1 MCVIGIVVILIC
13 VGLSG
18 CEETYQVTG
27 DTNQIKI
34 IDVSVTTQWYIPGYG
49 TYQTYTKSG
58 FYKNYPAQAYNPR
71 YIIKGTAKNIAGE
84 NLNEIIIKAL
94 FCDSNHNQLISETTT
109 IQGLAVG
116 NTKNFEIYL
125 DSNNQ
130 YFQQVDNVDFN
141 IDVSK

>member
-1 MCVIGIVVILIC
+1 MWVIGIVVLLSC

-18 CEETYQVTG
+18 CEESNKVTG
-27 DTNQIKI
+27 DTNLIKI

-58 FYKNYPAQAYNPR
+58 FYKNYPAHAYNPR

-84 NLNEIIIKAL
+84 NLNKIIIIAL
-94 FCDSNHNQLISETTT
+94 FCDSNHNQLNSENTT
-109 IQGLAVG
+109 IQELADG

-125 DSNNQ
+125 YSNNQ
-130 YFQQVDNVDFN
+130 YFQQVDNVDFV
-141 IDVSK
+141 IDVLK